1 MDNKTPIGA
10 WKRRYTEGDTLFN
23 DEKIAATEEI
33 LTKFL
38 KNLSNNSGSQE
49 EILKIVKEV
58 VISLNHIGG
67 FDGTLGNFIET
78 EEREELCDFINYA
91 ARVSGLEEDDSL
103 DITEEWR
110 EW

>member
-1 MDNKTPIGA
+1 MYNDTSIET
-10 WKRRYTEGDTLFN
+10 WKQRYADGDTSFN
-23 DEKIAATEEI
+23 DENIAATEEI

-38 KNLSNNSGSQE
+38 KNLSKNSGSQE

-58 VISLNHIGG
+58 VLSLNRIGG
-67 FDGTLGNFIET
+67 FDGTLGNFIKT
-78 EEREELCDFINYA
+78 EEREELCDFINHA